1 MGSNE
6 QRTFTQLLPALTLI
20 SCRPRGPGP
29 PMSARVMSVS
39 HGAQL
44 LLKTMALYADGRA
57 ICRPSPAMRTSWA
70 ASDEA
75 EGADGPAPRRG
86 GPGSALPS
94 APLQPR
100 HCRGS
105 LPTSPSPGK
114 SKHFFDCLVSGLQ
127 HGHAHQPF
135 HFALKTPVGRS
146 KGREP
151 SPASQTV
158 FHVQRRL
165 VNQGGHIL
173 VSLTHSAFLG
183 HSVGH

>member
-1 MGSNE
+1 
-6 QRTFTQLLPALTLI
+6 
-20 SCRPRGPGP
+20 
-29 PMSARVMSVS
+29 
-39 HGAQL
+39 
-44 LLKTMALYADGRA
+44 MAELYAGHLQRCARA
-57 ICRPSPAMRTSWA
+57 GQRVT
-70 ASDEA
+70 SDEA
-75 EGADGPAPRRG
+75 EVRTAPRRG

-94 APLQPR
+94 ALGASAAAALS
-100 HCRGS
+100 GS

-114 SKHFFDCLVSGLQ
+114 SNHFFDCLVSWLQ

-173 VSLTHSAFLG
+173 VSLTHS
-183 HSVGH
+183 VGLSGSLSGTL